1 MSEPLIYLILFFVS
15 SFFCYAIGL
24 RTGYNMRD
32 SEISEEEVERNKE

>member
-1 MSEPLIYLILFFVS
+1 MSESLIYLILFFVS

-32 SEISEEEVERNKE
+32 DEIFEEEVERNKK

>member
-1 MSEPLIYLILFFVS
+1 MSESLIYLILFFVS

-32 SEISEEEVERNKE
+32 EEIFEEEAERNKK